1 MEARQISIDE
11 FLSSSKTRFII
22 PVYQRNY
29 DWKEKNCL
37 QLFNDISSAS
47 IDERIKS
54 HFMGSVVYVS
64 NSDTDSIDLKEYVI
78 IDGQQRLTTV
88 TLFLK
93 ALHDSIEDV
102 DLQEEILESY
112 LINKRLDEKNKIK
125 LKPIKKDDET
135 FIKLLKND
143 FDTIDKESNI
153 YKNYI
158 FFKEKILAVDDKKR
172 LFRGFKKLFIVHIA
186 LNRRDDNPQLIFES
200 INSTGVSLSQ
210 SDLIRNFLLMDK
222 EASEQTR
229 LFETYWF
236 KIEEHLTSENISDF
250 TRDYLTMKQNKIP
263 NKGEVYE
270 AFKKFVFDEKLDA
283 EELLSELYHYSKI
296 YRTFLNPKDEIY
308 SLKLQNLKM
317 LKVGVAYPFLLILV
331 DLYNKEDIDKENLLK
346 SLDILESYIVRR
358 AICNQATNALNKVF
372 ASLYSELLEIKE
384 FKNSQISK
392 YINALLISKKGSAI
406 FPNNEMFKSDF
417 ISRDMYNIKNKLF
430 FLWKLENK
438 DNNEK
443 VDISNLSIEHYMPQ
457 TLTHA
462 WKVHL
467 GNSFQNIHDLYVHNI
482 GNLSLTA
489 DNSELGNKTFEDKKS
504 ILKEQSKLKL
514 NRFFINS
521 NSWNEEKIK
530 QRADL
535 LFEEA
540 KELWNYENN
549 DMDILKSIDEKE
561 FYTIDD
567 DFDIT
572 GKKPIS
578 FEVGGQK
585 FSVKSWK
592 EILIKTLEYLSDI
605 DLSIV
610 KSFTQDND
618 FQGRE
623 RRIISTNKDDMRNPA
638 KLKDGIFVETNL
650 SANSILANIKLIC
663 EKFSLEND
671 DFIYYVKS

>member
-1 MEARQISIDE
+1 MEARQISIEE

-29 DWKEKNCL
+29 DWKEKNCF
-37 QLFNDISSAS
+37 QLFNDIRSAS

-54 HFMGSVVYVS
+54 HFMGSIVYVS

-93 ALHDSIEDV
+93 ALHDLVEDL

-143 FDTIDKESNI
+143 FDTIDKESNM

-172 LFRGFKKLFIVHIA
+172 LFRGFKKLFIIHIA

-270 AFKKFVFDEKLDA
+270 SFKKFVFDKKLDA

-372 ASLYSELLEIKE
+372 ASLYNELLEIKD
-384 FKNSQISK
+384 FQYSQISK

-406 FPNNEMFKSDF
+406 FPNNKMFKSDF

-430 FLWKLENK
+430 FLWRLENK
-438 DNNEK
+438 DNKEK

-467 GNSFQNIHDLYVHNI
+467 GDKFQNIHDLYVHNI

-578 FEVGGQK
+578 FEIDGQK
-585 FSVKSWK
+585 FNVKSWK
-592 EILIKTLEYLSDI
+592 EILIKTLEYLSEI

-623 RRIISTNKDDMRNPA
+623 RRIISTNKDDMRNHIQ
-638 KLKDGIFVETNL
+638 LKDGIFVETNL
-650 SANSILANIKLIC
+650 SANSIIANIKLIC
-663 EKFSLEND
+663 EKFGLDND
-671 DFIYYVKS
+671 DFIYYVK

>member
-1 MEARQISIDE
+1 MEARQISIEE

-37 QLFNDISSAS
+37 QLFNDIRSAS

-317 LKVGVAYPFLLILV
+317 LKVGVAYPFLLILI
-331 DLYNKEDIDKENLLK
+331 DLYNKEEIDKENLLK

-467 GNSFQNIHDLYVHNI
+467 GNNFQNIHDLYVHNI

-530 QRADL
+530 QRAEL

>member
-1 MEARQISIDE
+1 M
-11 FLSSSKTRFII
+11 
-22 PVYQRNY
+22 
-29 DWKEKNCL
+29 
-37 QLFNDISSAS
+37 
-47 IDERIKS
+47 
-54 HFMGSVVYVS
+54 
-64 NSDTDSIDLKEYVI
+64 
-78 IDGQQRLTTV
+78 
-88 TLFLK
+88 
-93 ALHDSIEDV
+93 
-102 DLQEEILESY
+102 
-112 LINKRLDEKNKIK
+112 
-125 LKPIKKDDET
+125 
-135 FIKLLKND
+135 
-143 FDTIDKESNI
+143 
-153 YKNYI
+153 
-158 FFKEKILAVDDKKR
+158 
-172 LFRGFKKLFIVHIA
+172 
-186 LNRRDDNPQLIFES
+186 
-200 INSTGVSLSQ
+200 
-210 SDLIRNFLLMDK
+210 
-222 EASEQTR
+222 
-229 LFETYWF
+229 
-236 KIEEHLTSENISDF
+236 
-250 TRDYLTMKQNKIP
+250 
-263 NKGEVYE
+263 
-270 AFKKFVFDEKLDA
+270 
-283 EELLSELYHYSKI
+283 
-296 YRTFLNPKDEIY
+296 
-308 SLKLQNLKM
+308 
-317 LKVGVAYPFLLILV
+317 
-331 DLYNKEDIDKENLLK
+331 YNKEEIDKENLLK
-346 SLDILESYIVRR
+346 SLNILESYIVRR

-592 EILIKTLEYLSDI
+592 EILVKTLEYLSDI